1 MERERLRN
9 CSKEINSTYRQSKT
23 TQLNLRQFIESR
35 KTKDI
40 TFSDITGEFAESFKI
55 FLKKELRRRNGHMN
69 HCVCWPNRL
78 IYIAVDRKVLW
89 PNPIKDTAY
98 EKKEAP
104 KLKHIN
110 RSELKRTT
118 EAPMMELARRTF
130 IFSSPTGPGLCGYES
145 SLFSILNVN
154 ANIREE
160 NRRDKCGFPAGRN
173 SHV

>member
-35 KTKDI
+35 ETKGI

-89 PNPIKDTAY
+89 PNPIKDMAY

-104 KLKHIN
+104 KLKHIS
-110 RSELKRTT
+110 RSEQKRMT
-118 EAPMMELARRTF
+118 
-130 IFSSPTGPGLCGYES
+130 
-145 SLFSILNVN
+145 
-154 ANIREE
+154 
-160 NRRDKCGFPAGRN
+160 
-173 SHV
+173 